1 MKLTLKAFRGV
12 REPFQI
18 EFSKA
23 HLTILYGENGS
34 GKTTISDALEFVF
47 NGSVGSLE
55 EKSLDGKGRLAS
67 LVNAQS
73 EKSDLAVLWEEDQQ
87 TSMKASITGIKPL
100 LSGNSTST
108 LSTLSRRN
116 VTKLIEETPAKRFSR
131 IQDFVSI
138 PSIETEEVSLKT
150 FIKEQKENQAT
161 QVRLVAQSEETLDQ
175 LHEEFT
181 ADLSPKLDREQ
192 WIKATLATSEATLN
206 ESKDILSDLHS
217 EIERLRNEFKPLES
231 AYVNVQES
239 EKTQQLEDQKLA
251 QTVKENASD
260 FSKAFSL
267 LQSSQTFLAQNEV
280 DDCPVCDTQLTH
292 QDLKQKVDL
301 KLSSLKSIQAQT
313 DAAKKAETAH
323 TAAKTSLSTLQ
334 KTYFDIITRLTTIYQ
349 AAEDSELWNVPA
361 LIPELTVVQSP
372 QELTESWFQALK
384 NNAQNLKP
392 LSNFVASTHENVQQQ
407 ANLQRDLRR
416 VLKQRASTAKEHT
429 AYELIITKAE
439 IILDALKQT
448 RINYANQ
455 TLQDIT
461 TDFADLYST
470 IHPDEDIENIQLFLN
485 PRKNASAEFNGSFFG
500 LENTSP
506 VAYLSESHLDTL
518 GLCLFLA
525 LQKRT
530 DPKNTILFLDDAIA
544 SVDEAH
550 MERLYKL
557 ILDQASHFKHVI
569 ISSHYQPLRFKFRW
583 GILTRKQVNFI
594 ELGKWSL
601 NHGIALAKGPNS
613 EITLLRKYITEQQD
627 PSTIAAK
634 SGIILEQALDF
645 LTGIYHC
652 KMPRHPGA
660 EQRWTLDNYKS
671 GLQAAKKL
679 LLVLRCDHL
688 DSAGNVT
695 SSHEIAPLLEPI
707 FNLLQIRNA
716 LGCHYKTLAG
726 EFNELSEA
734 TTLGNASLALVD
746 ALYDQDNELPT
757 SCKDGISWANN
768 KPITRRLY
776 PLLTPQ

>member
-1 MKLTLKAFRGV
+1 MKLTLNAFRGV
-12 REPFQI
+12 RETFQI
-18 EFSKA
+18 EFSRA
-23 HLTILYGENGS
+23 NLTILYGENGS

-73 EKSDLAVLWEEDQQ
+73 SKSDLQVLWEESQQ
-87 TSMKASITGIKPL
+87 PTLKATIAGTKPS
-100 LSGNSTST
+100 LSGSSVTT

-131 IQDFVSI
+131 IQDFVTI
-138 PSIETEEVSLKT
+138 PSFEREELSLKS
-150 FIKEQKENQAT
+150 FIKEQKESQDT
-161 QVRLVAQSEETLDQ
+161 QVRLVAQNEENLDQ
-175 LHEEFT
+175 LHNEFT
-181 ADLSPKLDREQ
+181 AESNPKPKRDQ
-192 WIKATLATSEATLN
+192 WIKSTLATSIDTLK
-206 ESKDILSDLHS
+206 ESKTILSDLHS
-217 EIERLRNEFKPLES
+217 EIERLRNEFKPLGG
-231 AYVNVQES
+231 AYLAVEKS
-239 EKTQQLEDQKLA
+239 EKQLQQENQKLA
-251 QTVKENASD
+251 TIVKENASD
-260 FSKAFSL
+260 FSKAFTL
-267 LQSSQTFLAQNEV
+267 LQSSQVFLNQNEV
-280 DDCPVCDTQLTH
+280 DDCPVCDTPLTH
-292 QDLKQKVDL
+292 QVLKEKVEI
-301 KLSSLKSIQAQT
+301 KLSSLKNIQTQT
-313 DAAKKAETAH
+313 EAAKKAERTH

-334 KTYFDIITRLTTIYQ
+334 KTYFDIIERLTLIYQ
-349 AAEDSELWNVPA
+349 AAVDSELWDVPK
-361 LIPELTVVQSP
+361 LISELTSVKSP
-372 QELTESWFQALK
+372 QDLTEEWFQTLK
-384 NNAQNLKP
+384 SNAQNLKP
-392 LSNFVASTHENVQQQ
+392 LSSFVSSTYENVQQQ
-407 ANLQRDLRR
+407 ASLQRDLRR
-416 VLKQRASTAKEHT
+416 ILAQRTSITREHN
-429 AYELIITKAE
+429 AYDEILAKAE
-439 IILDALKQT
+439 VILDALKQT
-448 RINYANQ
+448 RIDYANQ
-455 TLQDIT
+455 TLEAIT
-461 TDFADLYST
+461 SDFAELYSS
-470 IHPDEDIENIQLFLN
+470 IHPDEDLENIQLFLN

-530 DPKNTILFLDDAIA
+530 DPSNTILFLDDAIA

-557 ILDQASHFKHVI
+557 ILDQAPHFKHVI

-601 NHGIALAKGPNS
+601 SHGIALAKGPNS
-613 EITLLRKYITEQQD
+613 EINLLQKYLAEQDD
-627 PSTIAAK
+627 PATIAAK

-671 GLQAAKKL
+671 GLQGARKL
-679 LLVLRCDHL
+679 LPILRCDHL
-688 DSAGNVT
+688 DGEGNVT

-734 TTLGNASLALVD
+734 TKLGNATLDLVN
-746 ALYDQDNELPT
+746 ALYDEYNELPA
-757 SCKDGISWANN
+757 SCKDGVSWANK

-776 PLLTPQ
+776 PLITPQ